1 MVNISSGGGFPD
13 MEENEK
19 KAPDWFT
26 RFSMEGLSFFLF
38 ARSLQKPRR
47 EQEKEMKMEKTYE

>member
-1 MVNISSGGGFPD
+1 MVNISSGGEFPD

-26 RFSMEGLSFFLF
+26 HFSMEGLSFFLF
-38 ARSLQKPRR
+38 APSL
-47 EQEKEMKMEKTYE
+47 